1 MRRATVLL
9 LAIGVFLGGCVTY
22 RGTVRGVVVQKETGK
37 AIPLAEMGKEVAVAM
52 PQPIVGRHIKERDVL
67 FVDIPEKHAKL
78 LRTKYAGR
86 LTESENDALRELVQ
100 MKRKKDMLWAV

>member
-1 MRRATVLL
+1 
-9 LAIGVFLGGCVTY
+9 G
-22 RGTVRGVVVQKETGK
+22 GK
-37 AIPLAEMGKEVAVAM
+37 AIPLAEEGKEVAVAM

-100 MKRKKDMLWAV
+100 MKREKDMLWAV